1 VNETLADTEVEA
13 ILRDGDLTLSGR
25 LLSASNAT
33 FVGQTCLD
41 GVSVDCVYKPVRGE
55 KPLWDFPDGTLAGRE
70 VASHLVS
77 ELAGW
82 HLVPMTVLTDGPFG
96 RGMVQRWVDEVEDAG
111 LIDIVAQDDLSDG
124 WLHVL
129 DALDGAERPVALVHA
144 DLPELRSMSVMD
156 AVINNADRKG
166 GHVLVDAAG
175 GVYGCDHGVSLHV
188 EDKLRT
194 VLWGWAG
201 EPLAEADME
210 ALERL
215 AARLTEPAT
224 ATRLL
229 ELVSPAEVAALGRR
243 VRRLQRTRLHPLP
256 SRSWPAIPWPAF

>member
-1 VNETLADTEVEA
+1 VNETLADTQVEA

-33 FVGQTCLD
+33 FVGQSSLD

-55 KPLWDFPDGTLAGRE
+55 MPLWDFPDGTLAGRE

-82 HLVPMTVLTDGPFG
+82 HLVPVTVLTEGPFG

-111 LIDIVAQDDLSDG
+111 LVDIVAQDDLPDG

-144 DLPELRSMSVMD
+144 DLPDLRSMSVMD

-166 GHVLVDAAG
+166 GHVLVDGSG
-175 GVYGCDHGVSLHV
+175 GVHGCDHGVSLHV

-201 EPLAEADME
+201 DPLDDIDLA

-215 AARLTEPAT
+215 AGRLSEPAVAARL
-224 ATRLL
+224 RDLI
-229 ELVSPAEVAALGRR
+229 SPVEVAALGRR
-243 VRRLQRTRLHPLP
+243 VRRLQRTAVHPLP
-256 SRSWPAIPWPAF
+256 SRRWPAIPWPAF

>member
-1 VNETLADTEVEA
+1 MNETLADTQVEA
-13 ILRDGDLTLSGR
+13 ILRDGDLTLTGR

-33 FVGQTCLD
+33 FVGQSSLD
-41 GVSVDCVYKPVRGE
+41 GVSVNCVYKPVRGE

-82 HLVPMTVLTDGPFG
+82 HLVPMTVLTEGPFG
-96 RGMVQRWVDEVEDAG
+96 PGMVQRWVDEVEDAG
-111 LIDIVAQDDLSDG
+111 LVDIVPLNDLPDG

-144 DLPELRSMSVMD
+144 DLPDLRSMSVMD

-166 GHVLVDAAG
+166 GHVLVDGSG

-201 EPLAEADME
+201 DPLADTDLT

-215 AARLTEPAT
+215 AGRLSEPTVTARL
-224 ATRLL
+224 RDLI
-229 ELVSPAEVAALGRR
+229 SPAEVAALGRR
-243 VRRLQRTRLHPLP
+243 VRRLQRTAVHPLP
-256 SRSWPAIPWPAF
+256 SRTWPAIPWPAF